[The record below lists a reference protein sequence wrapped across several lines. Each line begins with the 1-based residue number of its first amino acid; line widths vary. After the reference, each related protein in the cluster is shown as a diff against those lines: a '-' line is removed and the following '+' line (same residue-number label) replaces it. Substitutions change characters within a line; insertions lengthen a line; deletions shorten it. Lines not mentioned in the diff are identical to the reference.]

1 MKISTCAL
9 LTAVLLMQTKT
20 AEAKAYKGAEV
31 YTLQTALNGRIEVRM
46 RMIRGSALLSTFFT
60 YKNGSETT
68 GTAWEETDI
77 EVLGKNDAKS
87 WQSNLITGNP
97 RMTSEQVYTAT
108 SSLADG
114 YHTYTLEWTPEYVS
128 WSFDGT
134 MIRKTEGG
142 QASNLINPETLRFN
156 AWASDASGWAGAL
169 DEAAL
174 PAYQFV
180 NWIKYYRYDNGQFV
194 LDWTDEFDAFD
205 TTRWAKGNWTFDGN
219 LVDFDPA
226 NAVVQDGTLILAI
239 TKEGATGFSGTVPVD
254 DGSTNTDGG
263 LTISNPGSDS
273 GCAIGGALPT
283 GTGGLCGML
292 VAVGLAA
299 ARGGRRSRLALRRAA
314 RRLRSYAFSKPGL
327 TLAALLVGMLVP
339 RVAAAVQGAEL
350 YRTSA
355 SFYGRFEA
363 RVRFAPGE
371 GVVSSF
377 FLWRDGSSSTTSWNE
392 LDFEKINSDCRL
404 QTNIWTG
411 KGTQSATIN
420 TPSFNVCNDY
430 HTYAFE
436 WTPDYIAWFID
447 GAQVRRVTGAN
458 VTEYTQNASQGMS
471 IHFNIWQGDSSF
483 GGNLSTSTLPVY
495 QYVSWAQYS
504 SYANG
509 AFQMQWR
516 EEFSGATT
524 PSGWAL
530 GDWMAPLNHS
540 KHNMANVKFVN
551 GIAVLALTNDNATG
565 YAGTPPAD
573 PAGGTGGTSG
583 AGGTSGSSGA
593 AGTSGAAG
601 RGGTTGGGG
610 AAGRGGTTGTG
621 GASGRGGTSATG
633 GASATGG
640 TPGTAGASATGGTP
654 GTAGASATGTA
665 GTGDVTGAAGTG
677 DVTGAA
683 GTSGPSGAAGDNPTG
698 SGAAGASGPGQAGST
713 GQTGGDNGC
722 SCAVTGAHGGE
733 ATAALLLLAVT
744 IGFRRRRRSR

>member
-1 MKISTCAL
+1 
-9 LTAVLLMQTKT
+9 
-20 AEAKAYKGAEV
+20 
-31 YTLQTALNGRIEVRM
+31 
-46 RMIRGSALLSTFFT
+46 
-60 YKNGSETT
+60 
-68 GTAWEETDI
+68 
-77 EVLGKNDAKS
+77 
-87 WQSNLITGNP
+87 
-97 RMTSEQVYTAT
+97 MTSEQVYTAT

-134 MIRKTEGG
+134 MVRKTEGG
-142 QASNLINPETLRFN
+142 QASSLINPETLRFN
-156 AWASDASGWAGAL
+156 AWASDSSGWAGAL

-180 NWIKYYRYDNGQFV
+180 NWIKDYRYDNGQFV
-194 LDWTDEFDAFD
+194 LDWTDEFDSFD

-263 LTISNPGSDS
+263 VTTSNPGSDS
-273 GCAIGGALPT
+273 GCAIGGSRFRTAPAASCAMLLAL
-283 GTGGLCGML
+283 
-292 VAVGLAA
+292 GLAA

-314 RRLRSYAFSKPGL
+314 RRLRAFALSKPGL
-327 TLAALLVGMLVP
+327 TLAALLVGVLVP
-339 RVAAAVQGAEL
+339 RVAAAVQSAEL
-350 YRTSA
+350 YRTQA
-355 SFYGRFEA
+355 YFYGRFEA

-420 TPSFNVCNDY
+420 TPSFNICNDY

-447 GAQVRRVTGAN
+447 GAQVRKVTGAN

-495 QYVSWAQYS
+495 QYISWAQYS

-516 EEFSGATT
+516 EEFSRIDDAERLGAR
-524 PSGWAL
+524 GL
-530 GDWMAPLNHS
+530 DG
-540 KHNMANVKFVN
+540 
-551 GIAVLALTNDNATG
+551 
-565 YAGTPPAD
+565 PAQSLE
-573 PAGGTGGTSG
+573 AQH
-583 AGGTSGSSGA
+583 
-593 AGTSGAAG
+593 
-601 RGGTTGGGG
+601 
-610 AAGRGGTTGTG
+610 
-621 GASGRGGTSATG
+621 
-633 GASATGG
+633 
-640 TPGTAGASATGGTP
+640 
-654 GTAGASATGTA
+654 
-665 GTGDVTGAAGTG
+665 
-677 DVTGAA
+677 
-683 GTSGPSGAAGDNPTG
+683 
-698 SGAAGASGPGQAGST
+698 GQREVRER
-713 GQTGGDNGC
+713 D
-722 SCAVTGAHGGE
+722 
-733 ATAALLLLAVT
+733 
-744 IGFRRRRRSR
+744 RRARADQ